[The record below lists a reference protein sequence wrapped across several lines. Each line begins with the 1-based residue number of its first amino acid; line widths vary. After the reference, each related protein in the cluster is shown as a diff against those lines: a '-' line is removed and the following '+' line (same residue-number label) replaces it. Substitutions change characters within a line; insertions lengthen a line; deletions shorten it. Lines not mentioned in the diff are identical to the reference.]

1 MTWLNLRSL
10 HAWLLGAS
18 LALALQPAQA
28 GEDPLVEAMAGEFAV
43 QAGDFEAAAR
53 HYLNAALASDDP
65 ALAERATQAAMLAGD
80 AALAQQAIARW
91 AELDPDSRG
100 LLATRAIQAMRADDA
115 EAATDA
121 LAALLALPGEGGAR
135 VALQVLSGSRD
146 EALAARVLGEL
157 VARNALPGDDFQ
169 AWLAFAGL
177 AQRWQDPEL
186 TTTLVTGAVTRFPDE
201 PRAWLLKAAQLRE
214 EGDVVGARTAVERA
228 LAAEPGDTGLR
239 IAAAGELERLGDAEA
254 AERVLAEATQDDSI
268 FSTRAAYLARAR
280 DHAGLAGLADEI
292 EASLAG
298 LPAPETAVRRLL
310 LGQISE
316 YLGQF
321 EEAVRW
327 YASVPEGR
335 VWAQAQLRSARAQ
348 AARGA
353 LEEALELLRGLQLD
367 YDADGEVIRDA
378 YLFEAE
384 LYAQAGRDTEA
395 LAAYGRGLGIFEDDP
410 LLLYAR
416 ALAWVEIDR
425 IAAAEADLRRILL
438 FDPDNAAALN
448 ALGYT
453 LADRTD
459 RHEEA
464 LGYIERALELDPDN
478 PAIIDSMGWVLYRL
492 DRPQEALGHLRR
504 AWTIMPDAEV
514 GAHLGE
520 VLWTLGETEEARRIW
535 SEAGALD
542 PGNDV
547 LESTMERLDR

>member
-80 AALAQQAIARW
+80 AALAKQAIARW

-135 VALQVLSGSRD
+135 VALQVLSGTRD

-177 AQRWQDPEL
+177 AQRWQEPEL

-214 EGDVVGARTAVERA
+214 EGDVVGARAAVERA

-492 DRPQEALGHLRR
+492 GRPHEALGHLRR